1 MHAGTLPPRQHRR
14 PAFLVARVRSGG
26 GAGSRGCSG
35 TPWPEDTLALA
46 AEGAGSL
53 SSFPSLCAGGCG
65 LPALGVGIPA
75 SRPDKDLQGP
85 EPRLRFLCSS
95 SGPFPHHPRL
105 GQSWVGGAEQ
115 RTGLAA
121 SPALVLGGLASVL
134 GGLTSVILFNPWMRA
149 SVLSLYGEG
158 N

>member
-1 MHAGTLPPRQHRR
+1 MLVGTLPPRQHRR

-26 GAGSRGCSG
+26 GAGSGGCSG

-53 SSFPSLCAGGCG
+53 SSFPPLCAGGCG

-85 EPRLRFLCSS
+85 EPRLRLSVLLLLAVSS
-95 SGPFPHHPRL
+95 PPKAGPHTGGL
-105 GQSWVGGAEQ
+105 GGAGGGRITEGWARVGSGEQ
-115 RTGLAA
+115 NRGLGSLLAQPRC
-121 SPALVLGGLASVL
+121 SEVL
-134 GGLTSVILFNPWMRA
+134 PWR
-149 SVLSLYGEG
+149 
-158 N
+158 

>member
-85 EPRLRFLCSS
+85 EPRLRLSVLFLWAVSS
-95 SGPFPHHPRL
+95 PPKAGPHTGGL
-105 GQSWVGGAEQ
+105 GGAGGGRITEGWARAGSGEQ
-115 RTGLAA
+115 NRGL
-121 SPALVLGGLASVL
+121 GLLLAQ
-134 GGLTSVILFNPWMRA
+134 PWC
-149 SVLSLYGEG
+149 
-158 N
+158 